1 MRGELVTRDDDTEEA
16 LAVRLREYHQQN
28 ESVLEIFRRKEY
40 VFVVDARPA
49 PEIVQEQIR
58 KCLGLPLYKGQA
70 ADKGEG
76 QPAAQQGSEVA

>member
-1 MRGELVTRDDDTEEA
+1 VRGELVTRDHDTEEA
-16 LAVRLREYHQQN
+16 LAVRLREYQQT

-58 KCLGLPLYKGQA
+58 KCLGLPLYKGHA

>member
-1 MRGELVTRDDDTEEA
+1 MMTPRKRWRSGSGSITSRPSPSSRFSGA
-16 LAVRLREYHQQN
+16 
-28 ESVLEIFRRKEY
+28 KEY

-49 PEIVQEQIR
+49 PEVVQEQIR